1 MILQVSELKGMI
13 LKIKKVRENA
23 ILPTRATGGSAGA
36 DLYACLEK
44 SVTINPGELKLI
56 PTGIAIALPDSSC
69 AAFLYA
75 RSGLGVKH
83 GICLSNGVGVID
95 SDYRGEICAGLCNV
109 SNKPYTIEPGE
120 RIAQMVISPVIIPEF
135 SEVSELDKTARGEGG
150 FGSTG
155 KK

>member
-1 MILQVSELKGMI
+1 MIKMEI
-13 LKIKKVRENA
+13 KIKKLRENA
-23 ILPTRATGGSAGA
+23 KIPSRATNGSAGM
-36 DLYACLEK
+36 DLYACIDEPITLA
-44 SVTINPGELKLI
+44 PGQLAI
-56 PTGIAIALPDSSC
+56 VPTGIAIALPDNSC

-109 SNKPYTIEPGE
+109 SNKPYTIEPDE
-120 RIAQMVISPVIIPEF
+120 RVCQMVIAPVLTPDVV
-135 SEVSELDKTARGEGG
+135 EVSELDDTDRGEGG

-155 KK
+155 KH

>member
-1 MILQVSELKGMI
+1 ME
-13 LKIKKVRENA
+13 LKIKKLRPNA
-23 ILPTRATGGSAGA
+23 KVPKRATNGSAGM
-36 DLYACLEK
+36 DLYACVEESITLA
-44 SVTINPGELKLI
+44 PGQLAI
-56 PTGIAIALPDSSC
+56 VPTGIAIELPDSSC

-109 SNKPYTIEPGE
+109 SDKPYVIEPDE
-120 RIAQMVISPVIIPEF
+120 RVCQMVIAPVLTPEII
-135 SEVSELDKTARGEGG
+135 EVGDLNDTERGEGG

-155 KK
+155 SF